1 MSFFQFKQN
10 LVDPVDLHG
19 VLRIRL
25 GGQDNI
31 FISTYLT
38 RLDQA
43 LILWGVVTAAIFLV
57 AQFYVLDWSFQA
69 IVWSALSGAA
79 ILAAGRLT
87 WFWVSTR
94 NQRWI
99 LYCWS
104 VLVVVGLSL
113 TDCGIVLGWG
123 IVLGNLCSI
132 WLAISA
138 LGYFVTGIGIRARA
152 LILMGVVH
160 LCAIPG
166 LKVFPAWQFLLTGLV
181 MSASLLCLAAFQ
193 WEHQ

>member
-1 MSFFQFKQN
+1 MSIFQHKQI

-19 VLRIRL
+19 VLCIRF
-25 GGQDNI
+25 GGQDKS

-43 LILWGVVTAAIFLV
+43 LILWGVVTAAIFLI
-57 AQFYVLDWSFQA
+57 AQFYPLDWSLQS
-69 IVWSALSGAA
+69 IVWSVLSGGA
-79 ILAAGRLT
+79 ILASGRLT

-99 LYCWS
+99 LYFWS
-104 VLVVVGLSL
+104 FLVVVGLCL
-113 TDCGIVLGWG
+113 TDYGIVLGWG
-123 IVLGNLCSI
+123 IVLGNLCSM

-138 LGYFVTGIGIRARA
+138 LGYLITGIGIRAWA
-152 LILMGVVH
+152 LILMSFVH
-160 LCAIPG
+160 LCAIPS
-166 LKVFPAWQFLLTGLV
+166 LMLFPAWQFFLTGVV
-181 MSASLLCLAAFQ
+181 MSSSLFCLAAFQ

>member
-1 MSFFQFKQN
+1 MSIFQFKQS

-25 GGQDNI
+25 GDPDNI
-31 FISTYLT
+31 FFSTYLT

-43 LILWGVVTAAIFLV
+43 LILWGVVTATIFLA
-57 AQFYVLDWSFQA
+57 AQFYSLDWFLQS
-69 IVWSALSGAA
+69 IVWSVLSSVAVL
-79 ILAAGRLT
+79 IAGRLT

-104 VLVVVGLSL
+104 FLVVVGLYL
-113 TDCGIVLGWG
+113 TDYGIFRSWG
-123 IVLGNLCSI
+123 IVLGNLCSM
-132 WLAISA
+132 WLGIST
-138 LGYFVTGIGIRARA
+138 LGYFVTGLGLRAKA
-152 LILMGVVH
+152 LILIGIVH
-160 LCAIPG
+160 LCAIPS
-166 LKVFPAWQFLLTGLV
+166 LAIFPAWQFLLTGIV
-181 MSASLLCLAAFQ
+181 MSASLFCLAAFQ